1 MKGLL
6 YKDIVVLKK
15 QISTLL
21 IFVVVYGGFCV
32 AGVFDFSIIGALIAV
47 FGLTIPM
54 SSVAMDDTSHW
65 DRYAAATPA
74 GRKGIVAGKYLFT
87 LLVILVSGLAGT
99 VIMLGLSLAGLSD
112 TPPVELVG
120 ISLSCATVT
129 LLLDAILLPF
139 LLKYGAEKARVI
151 SMITFVIIFGGAIL
165 LGGMMNNGVN
175 MPQLP
180 GWLAAA
186 LPVVFGLAWGPA
198 GAWGTAIAN
207 ACSDIFVSHSP
218 LKVWLPGFFI
228 NFFFSYL
235 PYKLWYSSRK
245 QGAGVRPPSLESVHH
260 ILKYI
265 YVCLMDSLVVTTF
278 LGLLFEVLGFQAYS
292 DSVGLLFFNNFDFAI
307 VLGVPFILV
316 LTNSR
321 SMELWLPLE
330 TQDTGSGKN
339 TR

>member
-54 SSVAMDDTSHW
+54 SSVALDDTSHW
-65 DRYAAATPA
+65 DRYAAATPV

-139 LLKYGAEKARVI
+139 LLKYGAEKARMI
-151 SMITFVIIFGGAIL
+151 SMVLFVSVFGGSIL
-165 LGGMMNNGVN
+165 VGGLISRGLEL
-175 MPQLP
+175 PQLP
-180 GWLAAA
+180 DWVLLSGPILLAVFCVAA
-186 LPVVFGLAWGPA
+186 YLV
-198 GAWGTAIAN
+198 
-207 ACSDIFVSHSP
+207 
-218 LKVWLPGFFI
+218 
-228 NFFFSYL
+228 SYL
-235 PYKLWYSSRK
+235 VSLGIYRK
-245 QGAGVRPPSLESVHH
+245 KE
-260 ILKYI
+260 
-265 YVCLMDSLVVTTF
+265 F
-278 LGLLFEVLGFQAYS
+278 
-292 DSVGLLFFNNFDFAI
+292 
-307 VLGVPFILV
+307 
-316 LTNSR
+316 
-321 SMELWLPLE
+321 
-330 TQDTGSGKN
+330 
-339 TR
+339 

>member
-87 LLVILVSGLAGT
+87 LLVILISGLAGT
-99 VIMLGLSLAGLSD
+99 VIMVGLSLAGLSD

-186 LPVVFGLAWGPA
+186 LPVVFA
-198 GAWGTAIAN
+198 
-207 ACSDIFVSHSP
+207 
-218 LKVWLPGFFI
+218 
-228 NFFFSYL
+228 
-235 PYKLWYSSRK
+235 
-245 QGAGVRPPSLESVHH
+245 
-260 ILKYI
+260 
-265 YVCLMDSLVVTTF
+265 LV
-278 LGLLFEVLGFQAYS
+278 
-292 DSVGLLFFNNFDFAI
+292 SVGSFALSFA
-307 VLGVPFILV
+307 VSLGIYARKEF
-316 LTNSR
+316 
-321 SMELWLPLE
+321 
-330 TQDTGSGKN
+330 
-339 TR
+339 

>member
-1 MKGLL
+1 MRE
-6 YKDIVVLKK
+6 
-15 QISTLL
+15 
-21 IFVVVYGGFCV
+21 IFVVFKSRKCLLRMLIS
-32 AGVFDFSIIGALIAV
+32 GV
-47 FGLTIPM
+47 
-54 SSVAMDDTSHW
+54 
-65 DRYAAATPA
+65 
-74 GRKGIVAGKYLFT
+74 LF
-87 LLVILVSGLAGT
+87 
-99 VIMLGLSLAGLSD
+99 
-112 TPPVELVG
+112 
-120 ISLSCATVT
+120 
-129 LLLDAILLPF
+129 LLLAAPFRALLNLIP
-139 LLKYGAEKARVI
+139 
-151 SMITFVIIFGGAIL
+151 
-165 LGGMMNNGVN
+165 GVTEVRPAN
-175 MPQLP
+175 M
-180 GWLAAA
+180 

-307 VLGVPFILV
+307 VLGVPFIAAGTGYQ
-316 LTNSR
+316 TNGQR
-321 SMELWLPLE
+321 SVF
-330 TQDTGSGKN
+330 
-339 TR
+339 